1 MMKRLAN
8 KIAVVYGDGTVGST
22 IAKAFAYEG
31 ATVFFTGRTGAKLS
45 AVAEEVSACGGL
57 IDIAELDALDERA
70 VEQHMQEI
78 IGKEGRIDI
87 SFNAIG
93 IPQKGIQ
100 GIPLTE
106 LPVDSFLLPV
116 TTYTRS
122 HFVTA
127 RAAARQ
133 MVQQGGGVILMHTP
147 NASRISVPYVGGM
160 IPAWAA
166 IEALC
171 RSLSA
176 ECGQYGVRAVCLL
189 TTGIPETSLIDEVWA
204 IHGKAHGVS
213 YEQFNAGMES
223 QTHRGS
229 LTTLKELTGGA
240 VFVSADEGS
249 AIMGTVLNLTAGMII
264 D

>member
-1 MMKRLAN
+1 MKRLAN
-8 KIAVVYGDGTVGST
+8 KIAVVYGNGTVGNA

-31 ATVFFTGRTGAKLS
+31 AKVFLTGRTAAKLS
-45 AVAEEVSACGGL
+45 AVAEEVSTCGGV
-57 IDIAELDALDERA
+57 IEIAQLDALDEHA
-70 VEQHMQEI
+70 VEDHMRRI
-78 IGKEGRIDI
+78 IEKEGKIDI

-93 IPQKGIQ
+93 VPQKGIQ

-106 LPVDSFLLPV
+106 LSLDSFSLPV
-116 TTYTRS
+116 ATYTRS

-133 MVQQGGGVILMHTP
+133 MVRQESGVILMHTP

-171 RSLSA
+171 RSLSV
-176 ECGQYGVRAVCLL
+176 ECAPFGVRAVCLL
-189 TTGIPETSLIDEVWA
+189 TTGIPETSLIDEVWD
-204 IHGKAHGVS
+204 IHGKAHGIS
-213 YEQFNAGMES
+213 FEQFNERMEGL
-223 QTHRGS
+223 THRRQ

-240 VFVSADEGS
+240 LFVSSDEGS
-249 AIMGTVLNLTAGMII
+249 AITGTILNLTAGMVVE
-264 D
+264 

>member
-1 MMKRLAN
+1 MKRLAN

-31 ATVFFTGRTGAKLS
+31 ATVFLTGRTVAKLH
-45 AVAEEVSACGGL
+45 AIAEEVSACGGV
-57 IDIAELDALDERA
+57 IDIAQVDALDERA
-70 VEQHMQEI
+70 VDAHMSQI
-78 IGKEGRIDI
+78 IENEGRVDI

-93 IPQKGIQ
+93 LAQKGIQ
-100 GIPLTE
+100 GIALTE
-106 LPVDSFLLPV
+106 LSVDSFSLPV

-122 HFVTA
+122 HFLTA

-133 MVQQGGGVILMHTP
+133 MVQQGSGVILMHTP

-166 IEALC
+166 IEGLC

-176 ECGQYGVRAVCLL
+176 ECGQFGVRAVCLL
-189 TTGIPETSLIDEVWA
+189 TTGIPETSLIDEVWQ

-213 YEQFNAGMES
+213 MEQFHAAMES
-223 QTHRGS
+223 QTHRQR
-229 LTTLKELTGGA
+229 LTTLKELSGGA
-240 VFVSADEGS
+240 LFVASDEGS
-249 AIMGTVLNLTAGMII
+249 AITGTILNLTAGMIVE
-264 D
+264 